1 MCFKLILVPLGLVLT
16 LAGWIADTRLGCCN
30 VLYLSSLTMWLS
42 TVLLVISVII
52 QLSVDWRASYAYV
65 ILILSVLGVGYGGFH
80 VIQFGI
86 DQLIGASS
94 DEIVLYIN

>member
-16 LAGWIADTRLGCCN
+16 LAGWIADTRLGCYN

-52 QLSVDWRASYAYV
+52 PLAVDWRASYAYV
-65 ILILSVLGVGYGGFH
+65 ILILSVLGEATEDFMYSSLV
-80 VIQFGI
+80 
-86 DQLIGASS
+86 LIS
-94 DEIVLYIN
+94 

>member
-1 MCFKLILVPLGLVLT
+1 MCFKLVLVPIGLVLT

-52 QLSVDWRASYAYV
+52 PLAVDWHASYAYV
-65 ILILSVLGVGYGGFH
+65 ILLVFLGVGYGGFH